1 MEQPLLNQNGQ
12 YDRAET
18 NPPVGYV
25 GIQILATVFKCT
37 VNKNF
42 AVILKYFVF
51 YCKFKGILVIS
62 SNMYIY
68 LFVFSTIIMIM
79 HTYIH
84 IVTM

>member
-1 MEQPLLNQNGQ
+1 MEQPLLNQNAQ

-42 AVILKYFVF
+42 AKYFVF

-62 SNMYIY
+62 SNIYIFICIQY
-68 LFVFSTIIMIM
+68 DNNDNA
-79 HTYIH
+79 YIH
-84 IVTM
+84 ISANIVL